1 MDVETGYSLENDEG
15 WKSVKRLIELA
26 RSAPATLSAERKQRI
41 REGLMERLE
50 RDRLETQERE
60 RNRRLMARS
69 FAAGVSTTLLAGLLL
84 KLVSGGGLPWLG
96 QSSEQLARQPAAQHS
111 VAE

>member
-1 MDVETGYSLENDEG
+1 METGYSLEHDEG
-15 WKSVKRLIELA
+15 WQSVKRLIELA
-26 RSAPATLSAERKQRI
+26 RSAPTTLSPERRQKI
-41 REGLMERLE
+41 RQGLLERLE
-50 RDRLETQERE
+50 RDRLDTLERE

-84 KLVSGGGLPWLG
+84 KLVSGGLPWVG
-96 QSSEQLARQPAAQHS
+96 PSSAELARKPSAHHA

>member
-1 MDVETGYSLENDEG
+1 METGYSLEHDEG
-15 WKSVKRLIELA
+15 WQSVKRLIELA
-26 RSAPATLSAERKQRI
+26 RSAPTTLSPERRQKI
-41 REGLMERLE
+41 RQGLLERLE
-50 RDRLETQERE
+50 RDRLETLERE

-84 KLVSGGGLPWLG
+84 KLVSGGGLPWVG
-96 QSSEQLARQPAAQHS
+96 HSSAELARQPSAQHS